1 MSRLGPS
8 QGRGRFEVNLEHPTL
23 EELEAKASDFI
34 VRGHPASPDTFYL
47 VIAVVGVIMAIGG
60 QPATL
65 VVTAL
70 AGAYSAYLFRGGRFV
85 IWIW

>member
-1 MSRLGPS
+1 MVEQLRQP
-8 QGRGRFEVNLEHPTL
+8 RRPRRHVV
-23 EELEAKASDFI
+23 AA
-34 VRGHPASPDTFYL
+34 TFYL